1 MKPFVIFLVLALEN
15 IFTVLCLSQYTTI
28 FFFSS
33 VIPVQSISHC
43 LVFILSLLNS
53 DLDFS
58 LTPTPMYPISIGD
71 LYFSK
76 AFQHIQD
83 SPKTPAKTDP
93 LGVTYFNKWHRHP
106 FGWAFSLM
114 SSPPQLQNHLSP
126 KPYCL
131 ASWKCLEFVLSHYV
145 YPSSHHR
152 SPLVLTAFASFSAP
166 VIDGRVQISI

>member
-33 VIPVQSISHC
+33 VIPFQSIPHC

-53 DLDFS
+53 DLDFA

-83 SPKTPAKTDP
+83 SPNCSPDLTLLVSPISTNGTAIHLVGHSPWCLLPVNSITTFHQSPTSCILKMSWICTQP
-93 LGVTYFNKWHRHP
+93 LCLSK
-106 FGWAFSLM
+106 L
-114 SSPPQLQNHLSP
+114 PP
-126 KPYCL
+126 
-131 ASWKCLEFVLSHYV
+131 
-145 YPSSHHR
+145 
-152 SPLVLTAFASFSAP
+152 
-166 VIDGRVQISI
+166 